1 MHKPLLLRAYLV
13 AAAGLGPLARWHLR
27 RRLQRGKEDPARWRE
42 KLGTPSLSR
51 PSGPLVWMHAV
62 GVGEVLAL
70 PALVSAMR
78 RLQPGLSVLITSSSL
93 TSALALAPNLPEGAL
108 HQFLPLDVPAFRQ
121 SFLDHWH
128 PDLAIWAERDLWPGL
143 VQDCVRHGI
152 PQYLINGRMNAASY
166 RAKARI
172 PGLFRALY
180 GHFQSIGVQDA
191 QSARH
196 FAALGYPAH
205 RISLDGSLKA
215 GADPLADLPSRPAW
229 EGALRG
235 RFCWLAAS
243 THPGDEVTVI
253 AAHATLLQHNPA
265 ACLII
270 APRDPRRA
278 GSVLAALQAA
288 NIAAAIAKPLPPGPD
303 APPVSAYVIPRI
315 GELGL
320 WYRLAPVAF
329 VGGSLAPVGGHNP
342 FEPARLQAAILH
354 GPHIENFAADYAAFH
369 AQKAA
374 RLVTDA
380 ADLAHA
386 LSDPTLSRQIAPAAE
401 VAGAGRAGLEAV
413 ASRLIAALDAKRA
426 AHATL

>member
-1 MHKPLLLRAYLV
+1 MHKPPLLRAYLV
-13 AAAGLGPLARWHLR
+13 ASAGLGPLARWHLG
-27 RRLQRGKEDPARWRE
+27 RRLRRGKEDPARWRE

-51 PSGPLVWMHAV
+51 PFGPLVWMHAV

-78 RLQPGLSVLITSSSL
+78 RLQPGLSVLITSSSR

-143 VQDCVRHGI
+143 VQDCARRGI

-229 EGALRG
+229 ESALQG

-243 THPGDEVTVI
+243 THPGDEATVI

-278 GSVLAALQAA
+278 GSVLAAVQAA

-386 LSDPTLSRQIAPAAE
+386 LSDPTLSRQIAPAAD
-401 VAGAGRAGLEAV
+401 VAQTGRAGLEAV

-426 AHATL
+426 AHGTL